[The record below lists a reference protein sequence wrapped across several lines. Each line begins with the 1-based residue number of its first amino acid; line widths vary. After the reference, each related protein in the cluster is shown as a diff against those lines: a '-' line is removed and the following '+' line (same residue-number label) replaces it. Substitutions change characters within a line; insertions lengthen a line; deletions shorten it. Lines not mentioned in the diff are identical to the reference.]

1 MLRKLKDLV
10 YMNRYLQLSA
20 SELEDLK
27 EEVNEVSLLPSSNDY
42 GWFTSFKTGG
52 DYVNTAEIIT
62 LGRARYANIK
72 YCNGPFISSNNQI
85 VESKNKNALRTKY
98 LYYFLNYTSRT
109 YYVDSTSYPKFEK
122 DIFENTMMQVPEIA
136 LQDARIKELESLNI
150 AISVEKHRVSK
161 LDSLIKSRFNEIVSS
176 IKSRVSLNDVC
187 VGKPEYGAQSAAA
200 PFEPSRPR
208 YIRITDIN
216 DDGTLND
223 DVMCS
228 SNISDDL
235 KYKLSTGDILFA
247 RTGATVGKTYLG
259 SEKNEIF
266 AGYLIRFKLNAQKI
280 LPEFLFSYT
289 KTDEY
294 WNWVKLKQSG
304 SGQPGTALQQSDR
317 KRGGRHPGGG
327 QLQRIFCHE
336 HGAAPRDGPFCH

>member
-85 VESKNKNALRTKY
+85 VESKNKNTLRTKY

-122 DIFENTMMQVPEIA
+122 DIFENTMIQVPEIS

-150 AISVEKHRVSK
+150 AISVEKHRISE
-161 LDSLIKSRFNEIVSS
+161 LDSLIKSRFNGG
-176 IKSRVSLNDVC
+176 VC
-187 VGKPEYGAQSAAA
+187 YG
-200 PFEPSRPR
+200 
-208 YIRITDIN
+208 I
-216 DDGTLND
+216 
-223 DVMCS
+223 
-228 SNISDDL
+228 
-235 KYKLSTGDILFA
+235 
-247 RTGATVGKTYLG
+247 
-259 SEKNEIF
+259 
-266 AGYLIRFKLNAQKI
+266 
-280 LPEFLFSYT
+280 
-289 KTDEY
+289 
-294 WNWVKLKQSG
+294 
-304 SGQPGTALQQSDR
+304 
-317 KRGGRHPGGG
+317 
-327 QLQRIFCHE
+327 
-336 HGAAPRDGPFCH
+336 